1 MATQQDNW
9 EAVKALFEAALEEDP
24 ANRSSF
30 LKQRCPDASVCAEVE
45 RLLAEHEEAVSF
57 LSAGVPTV
65 SLGDFVPEPAARIQQ
80 LSESQVL
87 AGRFRIVRYIAGGGM
102 GEVYEAEDQE
112 LRERI
117 AVKTIR
123 PDILGQPNAMARF
136 KREVYLARK
145 VTHPNVCR
153 IFDLFRHRP
162 EGGSEGDEIVF
173 ISMELLRG
181 KTLAAR
187 MKDGVGMSVSEALPL
202 IGQMASALAAA
213 HEVGIVHRDFKP
225 GNVVLVA
232 GSGTGKERA
241 VVTDFGLALQS
252 LASDEGVSL
261 STGQGLLGTPAY
273 MAPEHL
279 EGRPAPSASDIYA
292 LGLVIYEMLTG
303 ERAFVG
309 ANPLSSAFKR
319 LSEPPRP
326 PREFAPN
333 LSPAFESVIL
343 RCLERA
349 PENRF
354 AKAQDVADA
363 LTAGLVQ
370 TRPIQSPAVP
380 DRQRRQRKRNLAIGF
395 GLLLLITAISA
406 GYRFYPWARG
416 PVTPA
421 TNGGMRRSVAV
432 LGFKNLSGRPESAWI
447 STTLSE
453 ELTTELAAGEKLRT
467 VPGEDVARMRNDFP
481 LLIADSLGEES
492 LAKIRKTLGSDLVIL
507 GSYLDIKGQLRVDL
521 RVQDTTLGQTIA
533 AVSEHGTES
542 QIFDLV
548 NRAGSALREKCGV
561 ADIKPADAAV
571 AQAAHPAN
579 SDAARLYAEG
589 VDKFRSFDY
598 VAARD
603 LLRQAVAADPSFA
616 LGHSALADAWSQLGY
631 DDNAKTEAKRAFELS
646 KGLSRQD
653 SLSIEGQ
660 YREISGEFNKAVE
673 IYHSMWTFFPDDLDY
688 GLRLADA
695 QVTAGQGQA
704 ALATVHSLRNLP
716 QPLRDDPRIDLAEA
730 RAAGSLSGFK
740 QQYSA
745 SSSAAEKAKAEG
757 SSLINAQG
765 LLQQCWAQRN
775 LGELES
781 AKAAGERANEILS
794 GLRDFRRQALGLTCI
809 GNVLTD
815 QGDFTHARQMHEK
828 ALSLA
833 REIGAQKDI
842 AGALINLGNVSADQQ
857 DLAGSTKQYQASLA
871 VALAIDDKSD
881 ALIAQNNIGANLTSQ
896 GDLVAARKILGD
908 SLQTARAIGNQ
919 SGIVEALTNLGTVFY
934 YQGLLTEAK
943 KNIEPAIEKSRELEL
958 QGDTIPALA
967 ALGDVLL
974 AQGDMAGAEKNYRES
989 LAIGTRVG
997 VKSLIAASKLSLAS
1011 LILEQDQPQQAEA
1024 LAREAV
1030 AEFQAE
1036 KSTDQEIGA
1045 RDILAQI
1052 LMAQRRFSEAQA
1064 EIESARKLP
1073 SPNVLVSIGLD
1084 ITNDRLRLQT
1094 GHASESIQDLEKIIN
1109 RAKGIKLL
1117 TYEFEARLAQIDA
1130 CLSAKDLNSARSR
1143 LETLQRDATRAGF
1156 QLIASKA
1163 SARKSTLDSS
1173 DVKRKRADQTVSPA
1187 RELIGTSALADQ
1199 LIPMFGMEIGTGELW
1214 WVSTNSVKP

>member
-30 LKQRCPDASVCAEVE
+30 LKERCADASVCAEVE
-45 RLLAEHEEAVSF
+45 RLLAEHDEAASF

-65 SLGDFVPEPAARIQQ
+65 SLGDFTPEPAARTQQ

-87 AGRFRIVRYIAGGGM
+87 AGRFRIIRYIAGGGM

-112 LRERI
+112 LRERV

-123 PDILGQPNAMARF
+123 AEILGQPNAMARF
-136 KREVYLARK
+136 KREVHLARK

-153 IFDLFRHRP
+153 IFDLFRHKP
-162 EGGSEGDEIVF
+162 EGGSERDEIVF

-187 MKDGVGMSVSEALPL
+187 MKDGRPMNVSEALPL

-232 GSGTGKERA
+232 GSGTANERA
-241 VVTDFGLALQS
+241 VVTDFGLALPS
-252 LASDEGVSL
+252 EASDEGVSL

-273 MAPEHL
+273 MAPEQL
-279 EGRPAPSASDIYA
+279 EGRPATNASDIYA

-326 PREFAPN
+326 PRRFAPD
-333 LSPAFESVIL
+333 LSPATESVIL
-343 RCLERA
+343 RCLERE

-354 AKAQDVADA
+354 ARAQDVADA
-363 LTAGLVQ
+363 LNTNLVQ
-370 TRPIQSPAVP
+370 TRPIQSPAVL

-395 GLLLLITAISA
+395 GLLFLIAALAA
-406 GYRFYPWARG
+406 GYRFYPWARRT
-416 PVTPA
+416 VTPS
-421 TNGGMRRSVAV
+421 TNGGIRRSVAV
-432 LGFKNLSGRPESAWI
+432 LGFKNLSGQPEVAWI
-447 STTLSE
+447 STALSE

-467 VPGEDVARMRNDFP
+467 VPGENVARMRNDFP
-481 LLIADSLGEES
+481 LLSADSLGAES
-492 LAKIRKTLGSDLVIL
+492 LATIRKTLGSDLVIL
-507 GSYLDIKGQLRVDL
+507 GSYLDMNGQLRVDL
-521 RVQDTTLGQTIA
+521 RVQDTVLGQTIA
-533 AVSEHGTES
+533 SVSENGTEN

-561 ADIKPADAAV
+561 ADIKPADAAAV
-571 AQAAHPAN
+571 QAAHPAN

-589 VDKFRSFDY
+589 VDKLRSFDY
-598 VAARD
+598 MAARD
-603 LLRQAVAADPSFA
+603 FLRQAAVADPSFA
-616 LGHSALADAWSQLGY
+616 LAHSALAGAWSQLGY

-660 YREISGEFNKAVE
+660 YREVSGEFDKAVE
-673 IYHSMWTFFPDDLDY
+673 IYRSMWTFFPDDLDY
-688 GLRLADA
+688 GLRLAAA

-704 ALATVHSLRNLP
+704 ALATVRSLRNLP

-730 RAAGSLSGFK
+730 RAAGSLSNFK

-745 SSSAAEKAKAEG
+745 SIAATEKAKRQ
-757 SSLINAQG
+757 SSRLITGQA

-781 AKAAGERANEILS
+781 AKAAGKQANDILS
-794 GLRDFRRQALGLTCI
+794 ALRDFRGQALGLTCI

-815 QGDFTHARQMHEK
+815 QGDFTKAKQMHEN
-828 ALSLA
+828 ALSLV

-842 AGALINLGNVSADQQ
+842 AGASINLGNDLAALQ
-857 DLAGSTKQYQASLA
+857 DLTGSTKHYTDALA
-871 VALAIDDKSD
+871 VALAIDDKPD
-881 ALIAQNNIGANLTSQ
+881 ALTAQNNIGANLTSQ
-896 GDLVAARKILGD
+896 GDLVAARKMLGD
-908 SLQTARAIGNQ
+908 SLQTARAIGKQ
-919 SGIVEALTNLGTVFY
+919 AGIVESLTNLGTIFY
-934 YQGLLTEAK
+934 YQGLLIEAK
-943 KNIEPAIEKSRELEL
+943 KSIEPAVEKARELEL
-958 QGDTIPALA
+958 QSDTISALT

-974 AQGDMAGAEKNYRES
+974 AQGDMAGAEKSYRES
-989 LAIGTRVG
+989 LAIGTRAG
-997 VKSLIAASKLSLAS
+997 GKNWIAGSQLSLAS
-1011 LILEQDQPQQAEA
+1011 LMVEQDLPQQAEP

-1030 AEFQAE
+1030 AEFRVE
-1036 KSTDQEIGA
+1036 KSSDQEIAA
-1045 RDILAQI
+1045 RDVLAQI
-1052 LMAQRRFSEAQA
+1052 LMAQHRFSEAQS
-1064 EIESARKLP
+1064 EVESARKLS
-1073 SPNVLVSIGLD
+1073 SPNVLVSMSLD
-1084 ITNDRLRLQT
+1084 ITSERLRLQT
-1094 GHASESIQDLEKIIN
+1094 GHASESIRDLDKIIN
-1109 RAKGIKLL
+1109 RAKGMKLL
-1117 TYEFEARLAQIDA
+1117 TYEFQARLVQVEA
-1130 CLSAKDLNSARSR
+1130 CVFAKDVNGARSR
-1143 LETLQRDATRAGF
+1143 LETLQRDATKAGF

-1163 SARKSTLDSS
+1163 SARKSTLDPLS
-1173 DVKRKRADQTVSPA
+1173 
-1187 RELIGTSALADQ
+1187 
-1199 LIPMFGMEIGTGELW
+1199 
-1214 WVSTNSVKP
+1214 

>member
-30 LKQRCPDASVCAEVE
+30 LKERCPDASVCAEVE
-45 RLLAEHEEAVSF
+45 RLLAEHDEAASF

-65 SLGDFVPEPAARIQQ
+65 SLGDFIPEPTARTQQ

-112 LRERI
+112 LRERV

-123 PDILGQPNAMARF
+123 AEILGQPNAMARF
-136 KREVYLARK
+136 KREVHLARK

-153 IFDLFRHRP
+153 IFDLFRHKP
-162 EGGSEGDEIVF
+162 EGASERDEIVF

-187 MKDGVGMSVSEALPL
+187 MKDGRPMSVNEALPL

-241 VVTDFGLALQS
+241 VVTDFGLALPSQ
-252 LASDEGVSL
+252 ASDEGVSL

-273 MAPEHL
+273 MAPEQL
-279 EGRPAPSASDIYA
+279 EGRPATNASDIYA
-292 LGLVIYEMLTG
+292 LGLVVYEMLTG
-303 ERAFVG
+303 EKPFAG

-319 LSEPPRP
+319 LTEAPRP
-326 PREFAPN
+326 PRKFAPN
-333 LSPAFESVIL
+333 LSPAFEGVIL

-363 LTAGLVQ
+363 LTGGFAQPRLIP
-370 TRPIQSPAVP
+370 TPAVP
-380 DRQRRQRKRNLAIGF
+380 GRLRLEQERKLAVGL
-395 GLLLLITAISA
+395 GLLLLIVAIAIYA
-406 GYRFYPWARG
+406 GYRFSPWAHR
-416 PVTPA
+416 
-421 TNGGMRRSVAV
+421 TNGGIRRSVAV

-453 ELTTELAAGEKLRT
+453 ELTTELAAGERLRT
-467 VPGEDVARMRNDFP
+467 VPGENVARMMNDFP

-492 LAKIRKTLGSDLVIL
+492 LAQIKKTLGSDLVIL
-507 GSYLDIKGQLRVDL
+507 GSYLDINGELRVDL
-521 RVQDTTLGQTIA
+521 RVQDTTSGRPIA
-533 AVSEHGTES
+533 LVSEHGTEN

-561 ADIKPADAAV
+561 ADIKPADAAL

-589 VDKFRSFDY
+589 VDKLRSFDY
-598 VAARD
+598 MAARD
-603 LLRQAVAADPSFA
+603 LLRQAVDADPSFA
-616 LGHSALADAWSQLGY
+616 LAHSALAGTWSQLGY
-631 DDNAKTEAKRAFELS
+631 DDNAKMEAKRAFELS

-653 SLSIEGQ
+653 SLSIEGR
-660 YREISGEFNKAVE
+660 YWEIGGEFDKAVA
-673 IYHSMWTFFPDDLDY
+673 IYRSMWTFFPDDLDY
-688 GLRLADA
+688 GLRFANA
-695 QVTAGQGQA
+695 QVSSGQGQA

-730 RAAGSLSGFK
+730 SAAESLSNFK
-740 QQYSA
+740 QTYSA
-745 SSSAAEKAKAEG
+745 SISAAGKAKRLG
-757 SSLINAQG
+757 SRLITGEA
-765 LLQQCWAQRN
+765 LLQQCWAQLN

-781 AKAAGERANEILS
+781 AKAAGQQANEVLS
-794 GLRDFRRQALGLTCI
+794 VLRDFRGQALGLTCI
-809 GNVLTD
+809 GNVLRN
-815 QGDFTHARQMHEK
+815 QGDFSQAQQMHEK
-828 ALSLA
+828 ALNLA
-833 REIGAQKDI
+833 RQIGAQKDI
-842 AGALINLGNVSADQQ
+842 AGALINLGNALADQH
-857 DLAGSTKQYQASLA
+857 DLAGSTKQYKDALA
-871 VALAIDDKSD
+871 VARVIDDKSD
-881 ALIAQNNIGANLTSQ
+881 VLTAQIDIGANLTSQ
-896 GDLVAARKILGD
+896 GDLVAATKILGD
-908 SLQTARAIGNQ
+908 SLQTAREIGDQ
-919 SGIVEALTNLGTVFY
+919 TGVVDSLTNLGTILY
-934 YQGLLTEAK
+934 YQGFLTEAK
-943 KNIEPAIEKSRELEL
+943 KNIEQAIEKSRELQL
-958 QGDTIPALA
+958 QGDTVSALT
-967 ALGDVLL
+967 ALGGVLL
-974 AQGDMAGAEKNYRES
+974 AQGDLAGGEKNYRES

-997 VKSLIAASKLSLAS
+997 GKSWIAGSKLSLAS
-1011 LILEQDQPQQAEA
+1011 LILEQGQPQQAEP

-1036 KSTDQEIGA
+1036 KSTDQEIEA

-1052 LMAQRRFSEAQA
+1052 LMAQQRFSEAQA
-1064 EIESARKLP
+1064 EIESARKLS
-1073 SPNVLVSIGLD
+1073 SPNVLVSLGLD
-1084 ITNDRLRLQT
+1084 ITNNGLRLQT
-1094 GHASESIQDLEKIIN
+1094 GHARESIQDLEKIIK
-1109 RAKGIKLL
+1109 RAKGMKLL
-1117 TYEFEARLAQIDA
+1117 TYEFQARLAQADA
-1130 CLSAKDLNSARSR
+1130 CLAAKDVNSARSR
-1143 LETLQRDATRAGF
+1143 LEALRKDAAKAGF

-1163 SARKSTLDSS
+1163 RIRTSKLDSP
-1173 DVKRKRADQTVSPA
+1173 DEKREK
-1187 RELIGTSALADQ
+1187 G
-1199 LIPMFGMEIGTGELW
+1199 
-1214 WVSTNSVKP
+1214 

>member
-9 EAVKALFEAALEEDP
+9 EAVKALFEAALGEDP

-30 LKQRCPDASVCAEVE
+30 LKERCPDASVCAEVE
-45 RLLAEHEEAVSF
+45 RLLTEHDEAASF
-57 LSAGVPTV
+57 LSAGVATV
-65 SLGDFVPEPAARIQQ
+65 SLDDFIPQPAARTQQ

-112 LRERI
+112 LRERV

-123 PDILGQPNAMARF
+123 AEILGQPNAMARF
-136 KREVYLARK
+136 KREVHLARK

-153 IFDLFRHRP
+153 IFDLFRHKP
-162 EGGSEGDEIVF
+162 EEGSERDEIVF

-187 MKDGVGMSVSEALPL
+187 MKDGRPMSVSEALPL

-241 VVTDFGLALQS
+241 VVTDFGLALPSQ
-252 LASDEGVSL
+252 ASDEGVSL

-273 MAPEHL
+273 MAPEQL
-279 EGRPAPSASDIYA
+279 EGRPATNASDIYA

-303 ERAFVG
+303 EKPFVG

-319 LSEPPRP
+319 LTEAPRP
-326 PREFAPN
+326 PRNFAPN

-354 AKAQDVADA
+354 ARAQDVADA
-363 LTAGLVQ
+363 LTAGFVQPRLV
-370 TRPIQSPAVP
+370 QSPAVP
-380 DRQRRQRKRNLAIGF
+380 DRQRPQPKRNLAIGF
-395 GLLLLITAISA
+395 GLLLLIVAIAA
-406 GYRFYPWARG
+406 GYRFYPRG
-416 PVTPA
+416 QSRNA
-421 TNGGMRRSVAV
+421 GIRRSVAV
-432 LGFKNLSGRPESAWI
+432 LGFRNLGRPESAWI

-467 VPGEDVARMRNDFP
+467 VPGENVARMRNDFP

-492 LAKIRKTLGSDLVIL
+492 LAQIKKTLGSDLVIL
-507 GSYLDIKGQLRVDL
+507 GSYLDMNGELRVDL
-521 RVQDTTLGQTIA
+521 RVQDTTLGRTIA
-533 AVSEHGTES
+533 SVSEHGTES

-548 NRAGSALREKCGV
+548 NRAGSVLREKCGV
-561 ADIKPADAAV
+561 ADIKPADAAL

-589 VDKFRSFDY
+589 VDKLRSFDY
-598 VAARD
+598 MGARD
-603 LLRQAVAADPSFA
+603 LLRQAVDADPSFA
-616 LGHSALADAWSQLGY
+616 LAHSALAGTWSQLGY
-631 DDNAKTEAKRAFELS
+631 DDNAKTVARRAFELS

-653 SLSIEGQ
+653 SLSIEGR
-660 YREISGEFNKAVE
+660 YREISGEFDKAVE
-673 IYHSMWTFFPDDLDY
+673 IYRSMWTFFPDDLDY
-688 GLRLADA
+688 GLRFANA
-695 QVTAGQGQA
+695 QVSAGQGQA

-730 RAAGSLSGFK
+730 SAANSLSNFK
-740 QQYSA
+740 QTYSA
-745 SSSAAEKAKAEG
+745 SVSAAQKAKGQGAR
-757 SSLINAQG
+757 LINAQA

-781 AKAAGERANEILS
+781 AKTAGKQASEILS
-794 GLRDFRRQALGLTCI
+794 VLRDFRGQAVGLTCI
-809 GNVLTD
+809 GNVLGD
-815 QGDFTHARQMHEK
+815 QGDFAQAKQMHEK

-842 AGALINLGNVSADQQ
+842 AGALINLGIVSADQQ
-857 DLAGSTKQYQASLA
+857 DLVGSTKQFQASLA
-871 VALAIDDKSD
+871 VALAVDDKSD
-881 ALIAQNNIGANLTSQ
+881 VLAAQNNIGANLIPL
-896 GDLVAARKILGD
+896 GDLVAARKMLND
-908 SLQTARAIGNQ
+908 SLQTAREIGDQ
-919 SGIVEALTNLGTVFY
+919 AGVVDSLTNLGQILY
-934 YQGLLTEAK
+934 YQGFLTEAK
-943 KNIEPAIEKSRELEL
+943 KTIEQAIEKSRELQL
-958 QGDTIPALA
+958 QGDTVSALT
-967 ALGDVLL
+967 ALGEVLL
-974 AQGDMAGAEKNYRES
+974 AQGDLAGAEKNYRES

-997 VKSLIAASKLSLAS
+997 GKSWIAGSKLSLAS
-1011 LILEQDQPQQAEA
+1011 LILEQGQPQQAEP

-1036 KSTDQEIGA
+1036 KSTDQEIEA

-1052 LMAQRRFSEAQA
+1052 LMAQQRFSDAQA
-1064 EIESARKLP
+1064 EIESARKLS
-1073 SPNVLVSIGLD
+1073 SPNVLVSLGLD
-1084 ITNDRLRLQT
+1084 ITNNGLRLQT

-1109 RAKGIKLL
+1109 RAKGMKLL
-1117 TYEFEARLAQIDA
+1117 TYEFQARLAQVDA
-1130 CLSAKDLNSARSR
+1130 CRLANEMNSARSR
-1143 LETLQRDATRAGF
+1143 LEALRKDATKAGF

-1163 SARKSTLDSS
+1163 RTRKSTLDSS
-1173 DVKRKRADQTVSPA
+1173 DPKKQK
-1187 RELIGTSALADQ
+1187 G
-1199 LIPMFGMEIGTGELW
+1199 
-1214 WVSTNSVKP
+1214 